1 MRWGSV
7 RHRVYLYI
15 FSVPH
20 IHIYKYILLAVVVFP
35 SFHPLNVAAAAVG
48 KTIQTVGFLHQLR
61 FMSSTQIAGP
71 FLVIAPLSLVDQW
84 QSELNTWSPQM
95 NTILLHGSTEA
106 RETIMKH
113 EFYSHEPFT
122 PKSDVVALRKR
133 NVCKFH
139 ILLTTFEVA
148 TKEIRT
154 LSRVQ
159 WQVLIIDEAHKL
171 KNPESKL
178 FSCLVTIPRQHCVLL
193 TGTPLQNRTEELWA
207 LLNFGKHRTTIN
219 ITSIVMKD

>member
-1 MRWGSV
+1 MLVTLHS
-7 RHRVYLYI
+7 L
-15 FSVPH
+15 
-20 IHIYKYILLAVVVFP
+20 K
-35 SFHPLNVAAAAVG
+35 VAALATATTAAVG

-84 QSELNTWSPQM
+84 HSELNTWSPQM

-113 EFYSHEPFT
+113 EFYYNEPFT
-122 PKSDVVALRKR
+122 PKSYVVALRKR

-171 KNPESKL
+171 KNPDSNIV
-178 FSCLVTIPRQHCVLL
+178 FFFTVAWHTAVSNL
-193 TGTPLQNRTEELWA
+193 TKNVNRA
-207 LLNFGKHRTTIN
+207 
-219 ITSIVMKD
+219 ITMKY

>member
-1 MRWGSV
+1 MTI
-7 RHRVYLYI
+7 YLLFLCLTYI
-15 FSVPH
+15 YSNT
-20 IHIYKYILLAVVVFP
+20 YCWLLLCFCH
-35 SFHPLNVAAAAVG
+35 SIHPLNVAAAAAAAVG

-113 EFYSHEPFT
+113 EFYYHEPFT

-207 LLNFGKHRTTIN
+207 LLNFGNYSTTHYH
-219 ITSIVMKD
+219 